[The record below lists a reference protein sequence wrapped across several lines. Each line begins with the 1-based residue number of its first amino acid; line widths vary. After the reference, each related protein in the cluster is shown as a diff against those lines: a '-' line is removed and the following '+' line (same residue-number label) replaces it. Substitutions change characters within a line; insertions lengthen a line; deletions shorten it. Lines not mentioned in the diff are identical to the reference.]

1 MKLNKSNFFKEF
13 KTGNYTKQWGDIII
27 RHRMW
32 DSLPWQIVDSLDFD
46 TCVVKNSFHLRD
58 ELWDNINK

>member
-13 KTGNYTKQWGDIII
+13 MTGNYVKKWGEYII

-32 DSLPWQIVDSLDFD
+32 DSLPWQIVDRLDFD
-46 TCVVKNSFHLRD
+46 NCTVLHKFHLRQ
-58 ELWDNINK
+58 ELWNYIK